1 LLFYTPIGKISI
13 VSIRYIVN
21 KVIFMDG
28 KNLRT
33 ILSENI
39 KLFRGNHGWSQ
50 ADLAEKADIS
60 INFLSGIERCAKWPY
75 PETLV
80 KIAKALKIEEYELFR
95 QNKAIIDDTSI
106 LIDRLVGD
114 ITLSV
119 KESIEKTYRR
129 YRSKKVTVIG

>member
-1 LLFYTPIGKISI
+1 
-13 VSIRYIVN
+13 
-21 KVIFMDG
+21 MDG

-33 ILSENI
+33 ILSKNI

-60 INFLSGIERCAKWPY
+60 INFLSSIERCTKWPY
-75 PETLV
+75 PETIV

-95 QNKAIIDDTSI
+95 HNKDKIDETSI
-106 LIDRLVGD
+106 LLDRLVGD
-114 ITLSV
+114 ISLSV

-129 YRSKKVTVIG
+129 YRNKKVTVNG